1 MDDSVSVLET
11 GSRTLEIFEDT
22 HRINRWIYSRFA
34 ADLGQRV
41 LEVGSGTGNLTS
53 HLVNRELVVAT
64 ELEETHLSKLR
75 RRFEDRPNIRVERL
89 DLESPGSAFS
99 DLKLD
104 SILSVNVLEHVKDD
118 QGALEWIR
126 AQLVPGGK
134 LCIYVPALSALYGSL
149 DESLGHHRR
158 YERAELIRKL
168 EAARFRVRWCRG
180 MNLAGIPGWFLS
192 GRVLKRRVLS
202 ARQVKLYDRLVPLFR
217 LEDLLPLPIA
227 MNLTACAIAEP

>member
-1 MDDSVSVLET
+1 MDASASVLET

-22 HRINRWIYSRFA
+22 HRINQWIYSRFA
-34 ADLGQRV
+34 ADLGRRV

-53 HLVNRELVVAT
+53 HLVDRELVVAT

-75 RRFEDRPNIRVERL
+75 RRFADKPNVRVERL
-89 DLESPGSAFS
+89 DLEAPGSGFS

-118 QGALEWIR
+118 EGSLRWIR

-134 LCIYVPALSALYGSL
+134 LCIYVPALPALYGSL
-149 DESLGHHRR
+149 DEALGHHRR

-168 EAARFRVRWCRG
+168 EAARFRVLWCRG

-192 GRVLKRRVLS
+192 GRVLKRRQLS
-202 ARQVKLYDRLVPLFR
+202 ARQVRLYDRLVPFFR